1 MNKFWKNLWCE
12 YEPLCLD
19 HESHYGHYYT
29 WKHHDR
35 IDGQDSMQLNLWERT
50 ISNIALNKSG
60 ESYPIVFM
68 KLETGNIE
76 NGKLSTS

>member
-1 MNKFWKNLWCE
+1 MNKFWKNLWCD

-19 HESHYGHYYT
+19 HESHYVGHYYT

-50 ISNIALNKSG
+50 IRERRSSI
-60 ESYPIVFM
+60 
-68 KLETGNIE
+68 
-76 NGKLSTS
+76 